1 MLQSEYLCQ
10 KNGSMDIAIIG
21 YGKMGKAIEELAIR
35 RGHTILC
42 RISSENLQEFH
53 PKVLQWADVAIE
65 FSTPDSAVGN
75 IEACLDAG
83 VPVVCG
89 TTGWLSRIAEIEKL
103 VQQKNGAFLYAS
115 NFSIGVNLFF
125 ELNRNLARMMQR
137 YDMYDVDITETH
149 HTQKLDKPSGTAI
162 SLANDIISE
171 LHRKKKWSIAPNIEP
186 NSEEIKITSI
196 RQDPAPGM
204 HEVRYMSEIDEI
216 RLVHEA
222 HSRKGF
228 ASGALLAAE
237 WIQGKKGIFGMK
249 DVLQIESLSASID
262 LRNQL

>member
-1 MLQSEYLCQ
+1 MKYFNLSIFVKKYA
-10 KNGSMDIAIIG
+10 SMDIAIIG
-21 YGKMGKAIEELAIR
+21 YGKMGKAIEELAVR

-65 FSTPDSAVGN
+65 FSTPDSAFGN

-89 TTGWLSRIAEIEKL
+89 TTGWISRIADVENL
-103 VQQKNGAFLYAS
+103 VHQKNGAFLYAS

-125 ELNRNLARMMQR
+125 DLNRKLARMMR
-137 YDMYDVDITETH
+137 GYDMYDVAITETH
-149 HTQKLDKPSGTAI
+149 HTQKLDKPSGTSI
-162 SLANDIISE
+162 TLANDIVSE
-171 LHRKKKWSIAPNIEP
+171 LHRKKKWTISPNVEP
-186 NSEEIKITSI
+186 NSDEIGITSI

-204 HEVRYMSEIDEI
+204 HEVRYVSEIDEI

-237 WIQGKKGIFGMK
+237 WIMGKKGVFSMQ
-249 DVLQIESLSASID
+249 DVLQIDSDS
-262 LRNQL
+262 